1 MPGRIEIEAVVWRN
15 LRRLPRRPRHGA
27 EQADGATPA
36 QSKPAARARPADAE
50 QSAGLWS
57 PAALGVTCSCA
68 GTVDLGDDVCC
79 GLRRR
84 QASRAKCGV
93 WGATPSFFCRRHYAR
108 EPRAAAKAS
117 GRSPWGD
124 HKAQWGEFITKVR
137 VAHTL
142 LVDPKCNV
150 GSNSL
155 GV

>member
-1 MPGRIEIEAVVWRN
+1 MDLLITFCAGMAAAAGFARAIGGVGGNFPRLVLQA
-15 LRRLPRRPRHGA
+15 LPR
-27 EQADGATPA
+27 
-36 QSKPAARARPADAE
+36 ARR
-50 QSAGLWS
+50 
-57 PAALGVTCSCA
+57 
-68 GTVDLGDDVCC
+68 
-79 GLRRR
+79 
-84 QASRAKCGV
+84 
-93 WGATPSFFCRRHYAR
+93 
-108 EPRAAAKAS
+108 RAAAKRT